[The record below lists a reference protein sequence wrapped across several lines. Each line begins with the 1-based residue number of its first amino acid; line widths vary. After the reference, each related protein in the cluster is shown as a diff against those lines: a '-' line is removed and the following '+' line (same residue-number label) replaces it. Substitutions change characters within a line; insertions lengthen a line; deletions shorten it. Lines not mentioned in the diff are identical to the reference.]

1 MEYLKNALNKFAD
14 FETRA
19 SRKEYWMFVLWF
31 ILVYFGLFIIS
42 AILSKLVRINI
53 VFLPIIFAIVYI
65 IPSISIAVR
74 RLHDIGKSGWWY
86 FISFIPFVGGI
97 WLLVLLVTKGDIGN
111 NSYGPSPI
119 ESVIPKEAP
128 NPTNT
133 DSQEIKT
140 ESNTTTAEI
149 IHDTENSQA

>member
-97 WLLVLLVTKGDIGN
+97 WLLVLLVTKGDVGN
-111 NSYGPSPI
+111 NSYGTSPI

-133 DSQEIKT
+133 DSQEIQT

-149 IHDTENSQA
+149 SHDTENSQA